1 MTPPGTNQKRV
12 VIRRSRAP
20 GETGVHFLE
29 SGHLSIPFYEYT
41 IILKTISLLWK
52 LFFHPG
58 IPTPIFTFPLGAEE
72 APVPPPR
79 YSGVLPRRVADS
91 SDPCPAFLLTCLLP
105 VLKPPGSGKE
115 RDYECSIQDTA
126 WPSLSEKSFQGV
138 GWRVLRCSASSQLH
152 QKALRKA
159 PSWVRHRALSH
170 SPTLTPRYPYPIPWG
185 NRLGMVSYCW
195 GD

>member
-1 MTPPGTNQKRV
+1 MGGAGN
-12 VIRRSRAP
+12 P
-20 GETGVHFLE
+20 GENLVLVLTLHGTVGDLVWLRVQPHNYGFVCVGVAL
-29 SGHLSIPFYEYT
+29 SGL
-41 IILKTISLLWK
+41 
-52 LFFHPG
+52 PG